1 MHNCCA
7 VLFHLTIHYKP
18 RLKIE
23 REGEEDIESVREIKG
38 EGERERGREIEREKE
53 RNEWKIV
60 EEFTRCLISIIF
72 S

>member
-38 EGERERGREIEREKE
+38 EEERERKKESEKE
-53 RNEWKIV
+53 RKKE
-60 EEFTRCLISIIF
+60 RD
-72 S
+72 